1 MAAHRGLW
9 SHRGHPIDPQ
19 LERTHGV
26 SPDRQ
31 RAGSLPLREF
41 RTPETRWIVFE
52 RYEAAGRSSGL
63 PALGSVETWLRVDSH
78 PLQSGTGRAPTRVES
93 LAGSTERIHIR
104 RSLHGGWLGPL
115 WHGYRGGLGR
125 LRREIRLTAQ
135 LRREGAPVP
144 QPAFVVAAQ
153 KGLLWRAAFCTVHI
167 EGAIDAIQFLAASPE
182 QKTIQQ
188 AAAAVGQAIAHVH
201 RFGLIHPDLHLGN
214 IMLRDEGSGFRAW
227 IIDLD
232 GARLTRRLSK
242 RKRSQQLKRLE
253 RSLVKWSY
261 IQKIGSRERQA
272 FFQAYASTLA
282 ASGDGTPLSSRVD
295 ESSTSREE

>member
-1 MAAHRGLW
+1 MN
-9 SHRGHPIDPQ
+9 
-19 LERTHGV
+19 
-26 SPDRQ
+26 PDRQ
-31 RAGSLPLREF
+31 SAGSLPLREF
-41 RTPETRWIVFE
+41 RTPETTWIVVE
-52 RYEAAGRSSGL
+52 RYEAAGRSLGL
-63 PALGSVETWLRVDSH
+63 PALGSVDKWLSVESH
-78 PLQSGTGRAPTRVES
+78 LRRTGAGRAATRVES
-93 LAGSTERIHIR
+93 LAGLTERIHVR

-115 WHGYRGGLGR
+115 WHGYRGGLRR
-125 LRREIRLTAQ
+125 LRREIQLTAQ
-135 LRREGAPVP
+135 LRGEGAPVP

-153 KGLLWRAAFCTVHI
+153 KGFLWRAAFCTVHI
-167 EGAIDAIQFLAASPE
+167 EGAIDAIQFLASSPE

-188 AAAAVGQAIAHVH
+188 AAAAVGQAIAQVH

-214 IMLRDEGSGFRAW
+214 IMLRTEGSGFRAW

-232 GARLTRRLSK
+232 GARLARRLSK